1 MSVYFG
7 QLDVNLYAPTV
18 PNMVRTPLTLFG
30 TKKGI
35 EKFGKFLINTE
46 IATRKWILGDLE

>member
-1 MSVYFG
+1 
-7 QLDVNLYAPTV
+7 
-18 PNMVRTPLTLFG
+18 MVRTPLTLFG